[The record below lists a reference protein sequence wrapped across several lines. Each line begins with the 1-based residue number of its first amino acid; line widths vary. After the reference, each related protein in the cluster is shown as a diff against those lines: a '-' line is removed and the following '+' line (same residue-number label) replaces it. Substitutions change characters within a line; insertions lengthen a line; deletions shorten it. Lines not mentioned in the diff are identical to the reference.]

1 MLACRSG
8 RVQRGSYSVCRM
20 LKKLVVIIGVASSL
34 LAPVAVSA
42 EPFGMKVFQSRDR
55 YTAGEARDARR
66 QGDVVPAIRVIS
78 QVRQR
83 YPRANVLDAE
93 LERGANP
100 RYIVKI
106 LTEDGRRIDV
116 VADARTGAI
125 LFER

>member
-1 MLACRSG
+1 
-8 RVQRGSYSVCRM
+8 M
-20 LKKLVVIIGVASSL
+20 LKKLVVTLGVTTAL
-34 LAPVAVSA
+34 LAPGAVIA
-42 EPFGMKVFQSRDR
+42 EPFEAKVFQSRDR

-83 YPRANVLDAE
+83 YPRASVLDAE
-93 LERGANP
+93 LEGGSNP

>member
-1 MLACRSG
+1 
-8 RVQRGSYSVCRM
+8 M
-20 LKKLVVIIGVASSL
+20 LKNLVITFGV
-34 LAPVAVSA
+34 VSA
-42 EPFGMKVFQSRDR
+42 LLVPGTVSAQPLDWKMFQSRDR

-83 YPRANVLDAE
+83 YPRASVLDAE
-93 LERGANP
+93 LEGGSNP

-106 LTEDGRRIDV
+106 LTEDGRRVDV

>member
-1 MLACRSG
+1 MLR
-8 RVQRGSYSVCRM
+8 
-20 LKKLVVIIGVASSL
+20 KLVITIGVASSL
-34 LAPVAVSA
+34 FAPAAVTA
-42 EPFGMKVFQSRDR
+42 EPFASKVFQSRDR

-83 YPRANVLDAE
+83 YPRADVLDAE
-93 LERGANP
+93 LEGGSNP

>member
-1 MLACRSG
+1 M
-8 RVQRGSYSVCRM
+8 CRM

-66 QGDVVPAIRVIS
+66 QGDVVPALRVIS
-78 QVRQR
+78 RVRQR